1 MMVVTDGLRARYSAL
16 EDEDIANLAKSGND
30 EAAEALVGRY
40 RGLVESRARHYFIR
54 GSDIEDV
61 VQEGMVGLCKA
72 IREFRIDR
80 SSRFRTYADIC
91 VTRHIISAFRSASS
105 QKHEPLNA
113 AMPYEEIHETGCDPQ
128 VIHDDFPWHRMTTLE
143 RDVLEGY
150 LVGKSYQEMSKELK
164 AGTKAVDN
172 ALQRAK
178 RKISQ
183 TYTSA

>member
-1 MMVVTDGLRARYSAL
+1 MMVVSDVSRARYSVLA
-16 EDEDIANLAKSGND
+16 DEDVASLAKSGNG
-30 EAAEALVGRY
+30 EAAEVLIGRY
-40 RGLVESRARHYFIR
+40 RGLVESKARHFFIR
-54 GSDIEDV
+54 GSDMEDV

-72 IREFRIDR
+72 IREFQIDR
-80 SSRFRTYADIC
+80 SSRFRTYADLC
-91 VTRHIISAFRSASS
+91 VTRHIVSAFRSALS

-113 AMPYEEIHETGCDPQ
+113 AMPYEEVPEATVSPQ

-150 LVGKSYQEMSKELK
+150 LVGKTYREMSRELS

-178 RKISQ
+178 KKISQ
-183 TYTSA
+183 TYTST